1 MLFGTLFGFTTSAG
15 ALYQAH
21 WIGLA
26 VTGAGLLLTTAMLS
40 WSAQNRR
47 GYGPALLAA
56 TAAPLLLANPTVAL
70 LEDFG
75 FMHRQL
81 FALKEQVVI
90 LTAMGE
96 VSLFVVSPCR
106 ICATAV
112 MLRDEITLELFAM
125 LQAVVWNAS
134 WDRKLSARYRRCV
147 LSLAALQ
154 ARSGSFR
161 LDASSSVR

>member
-1 MLFGTLFGFTTSAG
+1 MLFGTLFGFPTSAG

-56 TAAPLLLANPTVAL
+56 TAAPLLLAHPAVAL

-81 FALKEQVVI
+81 FALKEQVLV
-90 LTAMGE
+90 LTVMGE
-96 VSLFVVSPCR
+96 
-106 ICATAV
+106 AA
-112 MLRDEITLELFAM
+112 LFA
-125 LQAVVWNAS
+125 AVVWNAS
-134 WDRKLSARYRRCV
+134 WDRKLSARYRRCRACLV
-147 LSLAALQ
+147 ALR
-154 ARSGSFR
+154 AEG
-161 LDASSSVR
+161 ASKAPAYSEAMVATR

>member
-1 MLFGTLFGFTTSAG
+1 MFGFTTSAG

-56 TAAPLLLANPTVAL
+56 TAAPLLLANPAVAL

-81 FALKEQVVI
+81 FALKEQVMM
-90 LTAMGE
+90 LTVMGE
-96 VSLFVVSPCR
+96 ASLF
-106 ICATAV
+106 AV
-112 MLRDEITLELFAM
+112 
-125 LQAVVWNAS
+125 
-134 WDRKLSARYRRCV
+134 
-147 LSLAALQ
+147 
-154 ARSGSFR
+154 
-161 LDASSSVR
+161 SSSRACAGSVMRVAHGVTVELCDACRRSCGTRAGIGSYPPDIGAVSYPSWRCTSIAPLLVV

>member
-1 MLFGTLFGFTTSAG
+1 MLFGTVFGFTTSAG

-56 TAAPLLLANPTVAL
+56 TAAPLLLANPAVAL

-75 FMHRQL
+75 YMHRQL
-81 FALKEQVVI
+81 FALKEQVMM
-90 LTAMGE
+90 LTVMGE
-96 VSLFVVSPCR
+96 VSLFTVSPCR
-106 ICATAV
+106 N
-112 MLRDEITLELFAM
+112 LRRLTRARRAMRSLLNCAM
-125 LQAVVWNAS
+125 LSGGRVERELGSEAV
-134 WDRKLSARYRRCV
+134 RQISA
-147 LSLAALQ
+147 L
-154 ARSGSFR
+154 
-161 LDASSSVR
+161 